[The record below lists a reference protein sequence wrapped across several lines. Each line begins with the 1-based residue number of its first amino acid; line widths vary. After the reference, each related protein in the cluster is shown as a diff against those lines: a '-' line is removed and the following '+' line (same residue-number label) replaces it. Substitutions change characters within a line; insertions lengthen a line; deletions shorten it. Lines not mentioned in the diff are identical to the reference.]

1 MKMLVSGRS
10 LQILCACTFC
20 AVALLA
26 THVLKHPIIAVVL
39 ALAPFGLLVVVKRP
53 FWLILGFVIFS
64 FFRIHEVFPQLYP
77 LRIPQ
82 LLALASIMA
91 IGWAI
96 LSGRL
101 ALKISREHA
110 TFLVFFALVTVGLM
124 FATNRG
130 AAMGNWTGSYVKI
143 AIMTFAI
150 TWLATGPRD
159 FRLTA
164 WVVIAAGIIVA
175 AVALHN
181 KANGL
186 ELVEGTR
193 VTIGRSIG
201 SMLGDP
207 NDLSLVL
214 LFPASFALALLL
226 TRGSG
231 WASKLYGLIAFCL
244 IVAAVIATQ
253 SRGGLLGILAV
264 SGVFGYRLVRN
275 KVLLFAVGGVA
286 LMVLVAAAGISS
298 RASGGA
304 HEEGIDES
312 AMGRIYAWQAA
323 MSMAVH
329 NPVTGV
335 GLDNFIE
342 NYWEHSP
349 HWDGKNHAVHSTWF
363 GVLGETGLVG
373 FIAFVTMVVVTVRS
387 ALWCCSVLKP
397 DPGTRPGR
405 DEVAAYVMAQAVLS
419 GLAGFCVSGTFLTMG
434 FTWPVYVLLALTAA
448 VANYARQK
456 RLSYCD
462 NNIKNQ

>member
-1 MKMLVSGRS
+1 M
-10 LQILCACTFC
+10 
-20 AVALLA
+20 
-26 THVLKHPIIAVVL
+26 
-39 ALAPFGLLVVVKRP
+39 
-53 FWLILGFVIFS
+53 
-64 FFRIHEVFPQLYP
+64 
-77 LRIPQ
+77 
-82 LLALASIMA
+82 
-91 IGWAI
+91 
-96 LSGRL
+96 SGRL
-101 ALKISREHA
+101 AVKIPREHA
-110 TFLVFFALVTVGLM
+110 TFLVFFALVTLGLLL
-124 FATNRG
+124 ATNRG
-130 AAMGNWTGSYVKI
+130 AAIGTWTGSYVKI

-150 TWLATGPRD
+150 TWLATEPRD

-164 WVVIAAGIIVA
+164 YVVVAAGMVVA
-175 AVALHN
+175 AVALFN

-231 WASKLYGLIAFCL
+231 WMAKLYGLAAFCL

-253 SRGGLLGILAV
+253 SRGGLLGLLAV

-286 LMVLVAAAGISS
+286 LVVLVAAAGISS

-312 AMGRIYAWQAA
+312 AMGRVYAWQAA

-329 NPVTGV
+329 NPLTGV

-363 GVLGETGLVG
+363 GVLGETGVLG
-373 FIAFVTMVVVTVRS
+373 FIAFVTMVTVTVRS
-387 ALWCCSVLKP
+387 ALWCCKTLKP
-397 DPGTRPGR
+397 DRLTRPNK
-405 DEVAAYVMAQAVLS
+405 DDIAAYVMAQAVLS

-434 FTWPVYVLLALTAA
+434 FTWPIYILLALTAA

-456 RLSYCD
+456 RLS
-462 NNIKNQ
+462 

>member
-1 MKMLVSGRS
+1 MKMWVSERGW
-10 LQILCACTFC
+10 QILCASAFC
-20 AVALLA
+20 AVALFA
-26 THVLKHPIIAVVL
+26 THIVKHPLIAVVL
-39 ALAPFGLLVVVKRP
+39 SVAPFGILILVKRP

-91 IGWAI
+91 IGWSI

-101 ALKISREHA
+101 TLKVSREHA
-110 TFLVFFALVTVGLM
+110 TFLVFFALVTVGLV

-175 AVALHN
+175 SVALHN
-181 KANGL
+181 KVNGL

-231 WASKLYGLIAFCL
+231 WMSKLYGLTAFCL

-253 SRGGLLGILAV
+253 SRGGLLGIMAV
-264 SGVFGYRLVRN
+264 CGVFGYRLVRN
-275 KVLLFAVGGVA
+275 KVLLFAAGGVA

-312 AMGRIYAWQAA
+312 AMGRVYAWQAA

-329 NPVTGV
+329 NPLTGV

-363 GVLGETGLVG
+363 GVMGETGIIG
-373 FIAFVTMVVVTVRS
+373 FIAFLTMVIVTVRS
-387 ALWCCSVLKP
+387 ALWCCQTLKP
-397 DPGTRPGR
+397 DPGSKPTN
-405 DEVAAYVMAQAVLS
+405 DQVAAYVMAQAVLS

-456 RLSYCD
+456 RLSY
-462 NNIKNQ
+462 